1 MKSVNSLALRTE
13 IALWSRHCGGQTFA
27 SLSVNNRIFGRI
39 FIAHK
44 GLTTLLAFI
53 LFIHQAH
60 FFSFLARLRFLSNNN
75 RFAGKN
81 WCEGFN
87 WAASNRARRRADV
100 AAQLLQRKEVG
111 YLRVFDCE
119 ISLVVP
125 PAEVRGVVILR
136 AHPVSVLS
144 ACDPTSKATPLRR
157 RPASERAFGLSALA
171 PQGLR
176 RLAVSRG
183 HPDERRV
190 VSCPMVIAP
199 STEEAE
205 LH

>member
-1 MKSVNSLALRTE
+1 M
-13 IALWSRHCGGQTFA
+13 
-27 SLSVNNRIFGRI
+27 
-39 FIAHK
+39 
-44 GLTTLLAFI
+44 
-53 LFIHQAH
+53 
-60 FFSFLARLRFLSNNN
+60 
-75 RFAGKN
+75 
-81 WCEGFN
+81 
-87 WAASNRARRRADV
+87 

-111 YLRVFDCE
+111 DLRVFDCE

-136 AHPVSVLS
+136 TRVLLS
-144 ACDPTSKATPLRR
+144 ACEDWRALKRAKATPLRR
-157 RPASERAFGLSALA
+157 RPPSERACGLSALA